1 MSALHRERYEVP
13 LAQLRDSIFLDVMCH
28 GGKILLVNVLFRE
41 ATQAVYYPSPDI
53 QMPCSDAEKASRI
66 ALGHFRSRSY
76 NLYSQERRS
85 ILRRCV
91 LILDAN
97 GPLYD
102 GVLFKHHE
110 GSQGGK
116 IARGRSP
123 SLS

>member
-1 MSALHRERYEVP
+1 MSSRYRERYEVP
-13 LAQLRDSIFLDVMCH
+13 LAQLQDSIFLDVMCH
-28 GGKILLVNVLFRE
+28 GGKILLVNVVFRE
-41 ATQAVYYPSPDI
+41 ATQAVYYPAPDI
-53 QMPCSDAEKASRI
+53 QMPCDDAEKACRI

-76 NLYSQERRS
+76 NLYPKERRS

-91 LILDAN
+91 LILDPN

-110 GSQGGK
+110 DSRGGRT
-116 IARGRSP
+116 ARGRSP

>member
-41 ATQAVYYPSPDI
+41 TTQAVYYPAPDV
-53 QMPCSDAEKASRI
+53 QMPCSDAEKACRL

-76 NLYSQERRS
+76 NLYPQERRS

-91 LILDAN
+91 LILDEN

-102 GVLFKHHE
+102 GVLFQHQE
-110 GSQGGK
+110 ENGK
-116 IARGRSP
+116 ATRHRS
-123 SLS
+123 SSIS